1 MGGKVFDPRRI
12 LETLPDAPAASFDT
26 YATKEL
32 GALTPAV
39 WSPLDAHIERPSN
52 ARVWAYSP

>member
-32 GALTPAV
+32 GKLTI
-39 WSPLDAHIERPSN
+39 L
-52 ARVWAYSP
+52 